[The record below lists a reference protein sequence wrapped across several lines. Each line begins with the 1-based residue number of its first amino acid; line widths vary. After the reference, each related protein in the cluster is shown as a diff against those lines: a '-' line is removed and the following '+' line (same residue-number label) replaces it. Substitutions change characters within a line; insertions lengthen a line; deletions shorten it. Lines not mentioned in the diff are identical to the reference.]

1 MWLSLDTESLI
12 NVLPACVVTDPSSTY
27 IRQLETKVRLLEG
40 DKPLAQVGWLG
51 VDLGGQCPLHS
62 EGQREP
68 CPRAPRASAHPCP
81 SLPGAPPLTTST
93 CPAPVWSH
101 SLELWGHGP
110 NSHTM
115 AFGVSLVTA
124 SHCCPP
130 PVVCELVGPALGLS
144 QRRCGMHRCWRRG
157 SHTPTSPT
165 RKPPCSCTADASP
178 VRGAPSPPPSWAWP
192 VPTDTE
198 AVSSQACP
206 QHRNGGLEA
215 GG

>member
-1 MWLSLDTESLI
+1 M
-12 NVLPACVVTDPSSTY
+12 LPACVVTDPSSTY

-68 CPRAPRASAHPCP
+68 CPRAPRAGAHPCP
-81 SLPGAPPLTTST
+81 SLPGAPPLNTPT

-110 NSHTM
+110 NSHAM

-130 PVVCELVGPALGLS
+130 PRQWSVSSSGQPWACPREGVECTGAGEGA
-144 QRRCGMHRCWRRG
+144 R
-157 SHTPTSPT
+157 TPPSSPT

-178 VRGAPSPPPSWAWP
+178 VRGAPPLPRPGP
-192 VPTDTE
+192 GR
-198 AVSSQACP
+198 CP
-206 QHRNGGLEA
+206 QTMRLSHDRRVPSIGMVG
-215 GG
+215 